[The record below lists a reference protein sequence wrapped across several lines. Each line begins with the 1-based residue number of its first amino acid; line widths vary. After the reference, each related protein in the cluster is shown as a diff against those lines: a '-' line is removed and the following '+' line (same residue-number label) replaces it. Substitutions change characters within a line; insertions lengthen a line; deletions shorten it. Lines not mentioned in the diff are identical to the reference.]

1 MNIAP
6 CIYIYI
12 HTCVCAPKFPMN
24 HGNPW
29 FNWGSSLLWWTVL
42 MMSHWL
48 LGFVQRV
55 ILQYVHDKVI
65 YVIELTVEKSGCR

>member
-1 MNIAP
+1 
-6 CIYIYI
+6 
-12 HTCVCAPKFPMN
+12 
-24 HGNPW
+24 
-29 FNWGSSLLWWTVL
+29 